1 MSIRITRPSVIRVCV
16 CVGGGGGLGG
26 GVGGGGG
33 INPWTPITI
42 AADNIFLQQLS

>member
-16 CVGGGGGLGG
+16 CVGGGGVGG
-26 GVGGGGG
+26 GGWGGGG